1 MGEKFHAE
9 GRSYNN
15 IALIGFM
22 GVGKSTCGKLLARK
36 LDFQFFDT
44 DTMIS
49 EETGC
54 SIPEIF
60 RYHGEERFRQMERR
74 VVQEKIPLMNRCVI
88 ATGGGLGANL
98 EYLESL
104 KRNCFVVHLWLSPE
118 GIYDRVKRHKGRPL
132 LETADPMAR
141 IRELFEK
148 RISVY
153 RHADAEVSTLN
164 RPVKRIVFQIMLS
177 YQSLKRKTNEFGI
190 IETPRENQGTSC

>member
-49 EETGC
+49 E
-54 SIPEIF
+54 
-60 RYHGEERFRQMERR
+60 
-74 VVQEKIPLMNRCVI
+74 I